1 MRDLESGTRTIV
13 ECAVVLALVAS
24 AAPVSA
30 SLGGPAES
38 VDADRVKLQGALMR
52 LTRSEAFAMHEIRT
66 PSGTM
71 IREYVSPSGVVFAV
85 VWQGPALP
93 DFRQV
98 LGDHFADYR
107 RAVRE
112 ARTGR
117 RGRGAFSVSL
127 RDFVVESSGH
137 PRAFFGRAYL
147 PGLLPQGVRPDA
159 LR

>member
-1 MRDLESGTRTIV
+1 MTKQSTSIGW
-13 ECAVVLALVAS
+13 LAAALLAS
-24 AAPVSA
+24 AAPASG

-52 LTRSEAFAMHEIRT
+52 MTRNDRFALHEIRAA
-66 PSGTM
+66 SGTLV
-71 IREYVSPSGVVFAV
+71 REYVSPTGVVFAV
-85 VWQGPALP
+85 VWEGPALP

-98 LGDHFADYR
+98 LGDHFEDYR
-107 RAVRE
+107 HAVRE

-117 RGRGAFSVSL
+117 RGRGAFRASG

-147 PGLLPQGVRPDA
+147 PSLLPQGLQPEEIR
-159 LR
+159 